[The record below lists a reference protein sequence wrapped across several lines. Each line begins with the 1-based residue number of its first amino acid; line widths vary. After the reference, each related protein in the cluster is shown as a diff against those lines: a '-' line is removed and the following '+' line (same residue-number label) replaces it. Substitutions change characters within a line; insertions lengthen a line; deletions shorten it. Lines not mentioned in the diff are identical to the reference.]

1 MLMIVGVGISNETG
15 TNALFLLTMTESQS
29 ALLNIILH
37 QYGPGG
43 EHPLLPE
50 KLTGPV
56 FRNEDLCRV
65 ENRNNIQRVPVRKTR
80 SLKSILPFPL

>member
-1 MLMIVGVGISNETG
+1 MGTCADTSKIRLFAISSGYYLAYRSDIWTALPGLMLMIVDVGLNNETG

-29 ALLNIILH
+29 PLPNIILH

-50 KLTGPV
+50 K
-56 FRNEDLCRV
+56 
-65 ENRNNIQRVPVRKTR
+65 
-80 SLKSILPFPL
+80 